1 MGKAE
6 SSAESEMSRQKQRWH
21 LLDFRSLHELLL
33 APICDAA
40 RRMRLPGLVF
50 SGDKRASSR
59 SRSRSVTTTTKA
71 TAKKNSIW

>member
-1 MGKAE
+1 MGKAD

-59 SRSRSVTTTTKA
+59 SRSAATTAKA
-71 TAKKNSIW
+71 TAKKNSIR